1 MNQTGFKYNMHIT
14 CYKQQ
19 KMRKLT
25 GKHNKERSSLI
36 AFFLSFI
43 TKVVADIP
51 STASFFREYSSRMVF
66 VLFLIFRFL
75 F

>member
-1 MNQTGFKYNMHIT
+1 MNQTGFKYNMYVT

-25 GKHNKERSSLI
+25 GKHNKESSLI

-66 VLFLIFRFL
+66 CFIFNF
-75 F
+75 